1 MKSSAPAAF
10 PGAVLILLLLVLCLA
25 AVLGLAAVYAVGG
38 LPLTLP
44 ALSPL
49 PPDTALPSAT
59 RTPFQPDQRTHTPF
73 PSRTATPTETPTP
86 SQSPSP
92 TPTASP
98 TPLPQGQVQ
107 ASVLNLRAGPGTQY
121 ESLLSLQRG
130 MLVDL
135 AGQYNQCEWIKIR
148 VEGQQEGWVKGG
160 DGFLTFP
167 LACANLPSGTFRP
180 LNGSLLAD
188 TRARTG
194 MGFLSVQNQTS
205 ADALV
210 FLNEDSSSP
219 QLAFYVRSME
229 TFDLSGVPNGSYQ
242 VFVARGT
249 EWNGDARAFERLE
262 ETLRMQDKLV
272 FKSAA
277 GQASLWTLILR
288 TLAGSTENALP
299 ISPAEFPPLP

>member
-1 MKSSAPAAF
+1 MKPAWIFLTLCLCACLTACGPDPQSLPATETAIAARIYATLTASAPTITPEAT
-10 PGAVLILLLLVLCLA
+10 I
-25 AVLGLAAVYAVGG
+25 
-38 LPLTLP
+38 T
-44 ALSPL
+44 
-49 PPDTALPSAT
+49 PPP
-59 RTPFQPDQRTHTPF
+59 P
-73 PSRTATPTETPTP
+73 
-86 SQSPSP
+86 PSP
-92 TPTASP
+92 TPTSSP

-188 TRARTG
+188 TRTRPG
-194 MGFLSVQNQTS
+194 MGFLSLQNQTS

-210 FLNEDSSSP
+210 FLNEDSGTP

-229 TFDLSGVPNGSYQ
+229 TFDLSGIPNGSYQ

-262 ETLRMQDKLV
+262 ETLRMQEKLV